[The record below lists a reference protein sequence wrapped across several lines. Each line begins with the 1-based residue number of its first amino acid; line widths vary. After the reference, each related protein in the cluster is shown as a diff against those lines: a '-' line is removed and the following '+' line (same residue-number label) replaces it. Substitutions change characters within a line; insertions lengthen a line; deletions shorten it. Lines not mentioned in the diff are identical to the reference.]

1 MGNQEIKKAMS
12 PFQRREFNSNTHLV
26 PYEEKLWTVHDY
38 QSLCAFEGL
47 LDMGA
52 VKDVNEMYMA
62 QSWLD
67 REKSGLDSDDKRHES
82 LALELR

>member
-12 PFQRREFNSNTHLV
+12 PFQRKEFNSNTHLV

-38 QSLCAFEGL
+38 QSLSAFEGL

-62 QSWLD
+62 
-67 REKSGLDSDDKRHES
+67 
-82 LALELR
+82 